1 MTYTLTFAG
10 VDHCFSELNDTC
22 VTCNEHRTYFEPAV
36 TPYLSTVA
44 DGWGVWRTQEAA
56 TITLWTPTGVEIP
69 SVKLNLSEGEI
80 SHMVARLEEVRK
92 ELAER
97 RIEEELLE
105 ARKQV
110 ALWSETAKEAAR
122 EARESL
128 AVVMNLEFEL
138 REVKGIPEE
147 QPWY

>member
-22 VTCNEHRTYFEPAV
+22 VTCNEHRSYFEPSV

-92 ELAER
+92 ELAAR
-97 RIEEELLE
+97 RLEEELLA
-105 ARKQV
+105 ARRDMGF
-110 ALWSETAKEAAR
+110 WNETAKEAAR
-122 EARESL
+122 ESREAASKVL
-128 AVVMNLEFEL
+128 VLEMEL
-138 REVKGIPEE
+138 REAKGIAEE